1 MIFAEFDNTSQVSNK
16 RHELLT
22 HREHM
27 CSPPVYLLV
36 ESVFLIFLVFYGV
49 LCFFC
54 DCCNVSSRLVSCVPT
69 ICLDRQFLFE
79 RFDFL

>member
-49 LCFFC
+49 LCFFVIVVMFVVGLC
-54 DCCNVSSRLVSCVPT
+54 LVY
-69 ICLDRQFLFE
+69 QLFVWIVNS
-79 RFDFL
+79 